1 MSKKAKNNEEL
12 IKVAMAKNSLKN
24 LDKFF
29 IHQCMVRRFF
39 KYNPEVFKKLKEF
52 RSQLER
58 IAEKNLVCSVSRAH
72 VVYYVMNA
80 MQNRRMLTFLKNGSI
95 TECRNFLFSLI
106 EPIDSLFIDR
116 KSVV

>member
-1 MSKKAKNNEEL
+1 
-12 IKVAMAKNSLKN
+12 MAKNSLKN

-58 IAEKNLVCSVSRAH
+58 IAEKIW
-72 VVYYVMNA
+72 YV
-80 MQNRRMLTFLKNGSI
+80 L
-95 TECRNFLFSLI
+95 CR
-106 EPIDSLFIDR
+106 EPMLFIM
-116 KSVV
+116 